1 MRALVAGHRCVDEA
15 EADSQ
20 RRILALI
27 EEAPD
32 PRSRH
37 HFEPGHLTASAVVV
51 DHELER
57 ALLIFH
63 AKLGLWLQPGGHF
76 EPAELDPLSA
86 ALREVREET
95 GIAALP
101 YEGDALRPGSPP
113 DDLPTRSLLDLD
125 VHAIPA
131 RKSEPLHHHFDLRF
145 LVVAPPGAQPYAGDG
160 AEAIRWIEAPVSGS
174 VSGSVSGTVSGGP
187 ELLAELDPGLRRA
200 LGKVPWRR

>member
-1 MRALVAGHRCVDEA
+1 MSGHRCVDEA

-20 RRILALI
+20 RRILALV

-51 DHELER
+51 DHELTR

-63 AKLGLWLQPGGHF
+63 AKLSLWLQPGGHF
-76 EPAELDPLSA
+76 EPTELDPLAA
-86 ALREVREET
+86 ALREVEEET
-95 GIAALP
+95 GIVAEP
-101 YEGDALRPGSPP
+101 YAGAALRPDADAGAAA
-113 DDLPTRSLLDLD
+113 LSLLDLD

-145 LVVAPPGAQPYAGDG
+145 LVVAPPGAQPRAGDG
-160 AEAIRWIEAPVSGS
+160 AEAIRWIEAPAPS
-174 VSGSVSGTVSGGP
+174 GP
-187 ELLAELDPGLRRA
+187 ELPAELDPGLRRA
-200 LGKVPWRR
+200 LNKVPWKR